1 MAGLR
6 EGGSQASRIET
17 VQSKEKYVN
26 NHVEVLMLSLLF
38 HRGQDTKRIPCIL
51 TAVKLSQVL
60 PINFDEYE
68 LRCGGITMH
77 NKFLQLE
84 QKVLK

>member
-17 VQSKEKYVN
+17 VQRKEKDVN

-38 HRGQDTKRIPCIL
+38 HRGQDTKRIPSIR
-51 TAVKLSQVL
+51 AKVKL
-60 PINFDEYE
+60 
-68 LRCGGITMH
+68 
-77 NKFLQLE
+77 NKFSH
-84 QKVLK
+84 KCIKTATSVT